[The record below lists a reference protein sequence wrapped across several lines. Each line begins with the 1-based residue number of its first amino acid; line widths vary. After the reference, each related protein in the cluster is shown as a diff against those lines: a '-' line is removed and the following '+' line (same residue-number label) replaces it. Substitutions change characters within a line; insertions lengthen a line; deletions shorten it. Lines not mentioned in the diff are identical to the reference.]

1 MDNIGLLQKLS
12 FNLSFVEHCR
22 LGKEWNYSNIIS
34 PFTRIYL
41 ITKGEAY
48 IYLMDKKIKLRKGYL
63 YLIPSFQ
70 QCTYQCD
77 NLMEQFYATFTSHLP
92 NKLSIYQLYNF
103 NVEVKASDFHY
114 QLFNKL
120 CLANPN
126 MSLPS
131 GDPLIYQKMN
141 LNAIKKKHRDAKES
155 LVSNGILGLLFSEF
169 INSTKMEL
177 KTESMNRISESIMFI
192 HQNLSSKLTVNDLA
206 QKCSMSSDHFTR
218 KFKEL
223 TKQNPIDYINR
234 QRIEKALLLLN
245 TTSYSCKEIGYQCGF
260 NSNTYFSKI
269 FKKYVK
275 YSPNDY
281 RISLDKV

>member
-22 LGKEWNYSNIIS
+22 LGEEWNYSNIIS

-48 IYLMDKKIKLRKGYL
+48 IYIKDKKIKLRTGYL

-70 QCTYQCD
+70 QCSYQCD
-77 NLMEQFYATFTSHLP
+77 DFMEQYYTTFTIHLP
-92 NKLSIYQLYNF
+92 NKLNIYQLYHF
-103 NVEVKASDFHY
+103 NIEVKASAFHY
-114 QLFNKL
+114 ELFERL

-141 LNAIKKKHRDAKES
+141 LNALKNKQSGAKEN
-155 LVSNGILGLLFSEF
+155 LVSSGLIGLLLSEF
-169 INSTKMEL
+169 ITSTKMEL
-177 KTESMNRISESIMFI
+177 KTEPMNRISESIMFI
-192 HQNLSSKLTVNDLA
+192 HQNLSNRLSVSELA
-206 QKCSMSSDHFTR
+206 AIYSMSSDHFTR

-223 TKQNPIDYINR
+223 TNQNPIDYINR

-260 NSNTYFSKI
+260 NSNTYFCKI
-269 FKKYVK
+269 FKKYIE

-281 RISLDKV
+281 RASLDKF

>member
-12 FNLSFVEHCR
+12 FSLSFVEHWA

-41 ITKGEAY
+41 LTKGKAF
-48 IYLMDKKIKLRKGYL
+48 IYLMDKKITLKPGYL
-63 YLIPSFQ
+63 YLIPSFV
-70 QCTYQCD
+70 QCSYQCS
-77 NLMEQFYATFTSHLP
+77 NFMEQYYTTFTMQLP
-92 NKLSIYQLYNF
+92 NKLSIYQLYHF
-103 NVEVKASDFHY
+103 SIEVKANEFHY
-114 QLFNKL
+114 KLFEKL
-120 CLANPN
+120 CKANPN
-126 MSLPS
+126 MSLPT

-141 LNAIKKKHRDAKES
+141 LNALKNKQRGVKENLTSSGIIS
-155 LVSNGILGLLFSEF
+155 LLLSEF

-177 KTESMNRISESIMFI
+177 KTEPMNRIPESILFI
-192 HQNLSSKLTVNDLA
+192 HQNLNNCLTVSDLSA
-206 QKCSMSSDHFTR
+206 KYSMSSDHFTR

-260 NSNTYFSKI
+260 NSNTYFCKI

-275 YSPNDY
+275 FSPNDY
-281 RISLDKV
+281 RMSLDKL

>member
-1 MDNIGLLQKLS
+1 MDNIGLLKKLS
-12 FNLSFVEHCR
+12 FNVSFVEHCR
-22 LGKEWNYSNIIS
+22 LGEEWDYSNIIS
-34 PFTRIYL
+34 PFTRLYL
-41 ITKGEAY
+41 ITNGEAY
-48 IYLMDKKIKLRKGYL
+48 IYLKDQKIKLRKGYL

-70 QCTYQCD
+70 QCSYKCND
-77 NLMEQFYATFTSHLP
+77 FMEQYYTTFTIRLP

-103 NVEVKASDFHY
+103 NIEVKASSFHY
-114 QLFNKL
+114 ELFKKL
-120 CLANPN
+120 CSANPN

-131 GDPLIYQKMN
+131 GNPLEYQKMN
-141 LNAIKKKHRDAKES
+141 LNAFKNKQNGSKENLISSGIIS
-155 LVSNGILGLLFSEF
+155 LLLSEF

-177 KTESMNRISESIMFI
+177 KTESMNKIPESILFI
-192 HQNLSSKLTVNDLA
+192 HQNLSNRLNISELSAKY
-206 QKCSMSSDHFTR
+206 SMSSDHYTR

-260 NSNTYFSKI
+260 NSNTYFSKM

-275 YSPNDY
+275 FSPNDY
-281 RISLDKV
+281 RASLDNL